1 MRKAWVLAAAVAVV
15 GCGGNS
21 RSRGGGGTGSGG
33 GTGGGNVGGMGA
45 TLFPDG
51 PDADHDHDGF
61 TKNTGDCDDT
71 QLNVSPMSID
81 LAGNEID
88 DDCNGV
94 VDDPQPSCDPIN
106 RASDAQS
113 LAQALEQCDHR
124 FFKSV
129 ATNGPSDQ
137 RARAVV
143 NDYGVIKPKAG
154 ANMIALSSGVAAD
167 ADDQGYVVPQ
177 SGTDLGNT
185 FANPLPSVP
194 PNGLCAGAGMTGGQP
209 AQVNDYTELVLKLV
223 APQNV
228 TSFSFNFYFMSAEYP
243 EFVCDRYNDSFLVMM
258 ESPNEFQTAS
268 NIAFDMQKNPVTVNN
283 GFFTVCTSDTSHP
296 YTNHC
301 TMPVS
306 GLTGTGYET
315 LQGSQPI
322 GGGTGWLTTTAPVTP
337 LEEITLRF
345 IVFDEGDGILDS
357 AVLIDNFQWGTQTLD
372 APTTIQ

>member
-143 NDYGVIKPKAG
+143 ND
-154 ANMIALSSGVAAD
+154 
-167 ADDQGYVVPQ
+167 
-177 SGTDLGNT
+177 
-185 FANPLPSVP
+185 
-194 PNGLCAGAGMTGGQP
+194 
-209 AQVNDYTELVLKLV
+209 
-223 APQNV
+223 
-228 TSFSFNFYFMSAEYP
+228 
-243 EFVCDRYNDSFLVMM
+243 
-258 ESPNEFQTAS
+258 
-268 NIAFDMQKNPVTVNN
+268 
-283 GFFTVCTSDTSHP
+283 
-296 YTNHC
+296 
-301 TMPVS
+301 
-306 GLTGTGYET
+306 
-315 LQGSQPI
+315 
-322 GGGTGWLTTTAPVTP
+322 
-337 LEEITLRF
+337 
-345 IVFDEGDGILDS
+345 
-357 AVLIDNFQWGTQTLD
+357 
-372 APTTIQ
+372 